1 MKTEFSQRLKEVIEQ
16 NGISQSDL
24 AFKTGISPSS
34 ISDWLYGRYM
44 PKQDKIYI
52 LASALNVKPS
62 YLLGFTPDEVPSDAN
77 TELESLS
84 KKLVTIKKEKEI
96 LQQQIDEQTLMVAE
110 MLQKMTEEDRNK
122 TFEVIKAMFPDL
134 YKQVIK

>member
-1 MKTEFSQRLKEVIEQ
+1 MKTEFSKRLKTAMKQ

-24 AFKTGISPSS
+24 SYKTGIAPSS
-34 ISDWLYGRYM
+34 ISDWLYGRYE

-77 TELESLS
+77 TKLESLS
-84 KKLVTIKKEKEI
+84 KKLVTIKKEKEE
-96 LQQQIDEQTLMVAE
+96 LQKQIDKQTLIVAE

-122 TFEVIKAMFPDL
+122 AFEVIKAMFPDL
-134 YKQVIK
+134 YKEVSK

>member
-52 LASALNVKPS
+52 LASELNVKPS
-62 YLLGFTPDEVPSDAN
+62 YLLGFTQDEVTSDAN
-77 TELESLS
+77 TE
-84 KKLVTIKKEKEI
+84 
-96 LQQQIDEQTLMVAE
+96 
-110 MLQKMTEEDRNK
+110 
-122 TFEVIKAMFPDL
+122 
-134 YKQVIK
+134 